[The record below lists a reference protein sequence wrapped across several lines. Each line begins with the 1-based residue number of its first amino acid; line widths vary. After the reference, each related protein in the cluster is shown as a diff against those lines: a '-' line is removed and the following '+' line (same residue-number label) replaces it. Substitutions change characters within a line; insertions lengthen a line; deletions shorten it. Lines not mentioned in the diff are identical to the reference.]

1 MLEPH
6 PNVFSLDRQ
15 RVLDEEHLRL
25 LSIAHYIAA
34 GFNALFA
41 LIGFAYGSFFSILL
55 RNIPNNASSG
65 FESGFDPALIFGTL
79 GGLFGVAML
88 LGAAAEF
95 WVGRSLTKREGHTF
109 CVVVSAF
116 DCLSVPYG
124 TLLGVASLVVLERP
138 TVKAL
143 FLRR

>member
-1 MLEPH
+1 MLETN
-6 PNVFSLDRQ
+6 PNVFSIDRQ

-34 GFNALFA
+34 GFNAFIA
-41 LIGFAYGSFFSILL
+41 LIGFAYGSFFSIML
-55 RNIPNNASSG
+55 RNIPNNSSSG
-65 FESGFDPALIFGTL
+65 FGSDFDPAALFGVL

-88 LGAAAEF
+88 FGAAAEF
-95 WVGRSLTKREGHTF
+95 WVGRSLTRREGHTF
-109 CVVVSAF
+109 CVIVSAF

-143 FLRR
+143 FQRL